1 MINIDTKSKIPLYR
15 QIYNQIKTAI
25 IEENIKSGSK
35 LPSKRNLS
43 KTLSVSINTI
53 DTAYSQLVSE
63 GFIKSVPQKGFYVC
77 NIESLDI
84 INFEKKE
91 IVFTKKEETN
101 SNIDIDFSL
110 YGIDIPSFPYNQW
123 KKLIREVTNLSPF
136 EFLKTSH
143 YQGELSLRTAI
154 ANHIYIRRGVT
165 ATPDRIIIGAGT
177 DNLMEILNGILDKN
191 CNIAMEDPVY
201 SNSYSYFKR
210 MGHNII
216 SVPTDENGIILKNIE
231 NIENTA
237 LYITPSHQFPLGITM
252 PVNRRI
258 QLLQWAEKGYKR
270 YIIEDDYDS
279 EFRYNSKPIPSLQSI
294 DRQGNVIYLGSFSRS
309 ISPSLRI
316 SYIVLPEKLMD
327 IYNETYKFSSCP
339 VSRLEQLVLEK
350 FISSGHFENHIN
362 RMRKIYREK
371 REFTKK
377 CFLKEFSKDIS
388 FYGENAG
395 HHIIF
400 KIKGFENSQEIC
412 QKALYK
418 GIKLYTLS
426 EFYKGEIPKKFKGA
440 VIAGYGGLDIK
451 DIEKGIHTLKTI
463 LK

>member
-1 MINIDTKSKIPLYR
+1 M
-15 QIYNQIKTAI
+15 
-25 IEENIKSGSK
+25 
-35 LPSKRNLS
+35 
-43 KTLSVSINTI
+43 
-53 DTAYSQLVSE
+53 
-63 GFIKSVPQKGFYVC
+63 
-77 NIESLDI
+77 
-84 INFEKKE
+84 
-91 IVFTKKEETN
+91 
-101 SNIDIDFSL
+101 
-110 YGIDIPSFPYNQW
+110 
-123 KKLIREVTNLSPF
+123 
-136 EFLKTSH
+136 
-143 YQGELSLRTAI
+143 
-154 ANHIYIRRGVT
+154 T

-177 DNLMEILNGILDKN
+177 DNLMEILNGILEKD

-216 SVPTDENGIILKNIE
+216 SVPTDENGIILKSIE

-258 QLLQWAEKGYKR
+258 QLLQWAENGYKR

-327 IYNETYKFSSCP
+327 IYNKTYKYSSCP

-350 FISSGHFENHIN
+350 FISSGYFEKHIN
-362 RMRKIYREK
+362 RMRKIYGEK
-371 REFTKK
+371 RDFTKK
-377 CFLKEFSKDIS
+377 CFLKEFGKDIS

-400 KIKGFENSQEIC
+400 KIKGFEKSEEIC
-412 QKALYK
+412 KKALSE

-426 EFYKGEIPKKFKGA
+426 EFYKGKVPEKFNGA
-440 VIAGYGGLDIK
+440 VIAGYGGLDIL
-451 DIEKGIHTLKTI
+451 DIEKSIHTLKTL